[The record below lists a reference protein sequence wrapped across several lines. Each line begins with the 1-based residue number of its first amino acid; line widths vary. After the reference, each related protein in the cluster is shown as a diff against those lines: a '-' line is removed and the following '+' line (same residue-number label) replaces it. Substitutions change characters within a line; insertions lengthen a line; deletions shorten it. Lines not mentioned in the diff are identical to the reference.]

1 MDSSDDR
8 VYRRLARALRVG
20 LSVSLVLLASGLVL
34 ALAAGPPVAEGPAA
48 PLRPAAHASGLLLA
62 GVAVLLA
69 LPVVQAVL
77 AAFTYWSQGDRVFG
91 FAAFG
96 LVVIQCLAL
105 LAARL

>member
-1 MDSSDDR
+1 MESSDGR

-34 ALAAGPPVAEGPAA
+34 GLAAGSPAAEG
-48 PLRPAAHASGLLLA
+48 PAAHASGLVLA

-77 AAFTYWSQGDRVFG
+77 AAFTYWSQGDRGFG
-91 FAAFG
+91 LAAFG